1 MPGMSRRIGS
11 KDGEIFENQ
20 IGHGIVTVDGQ
31 PKSTQLLSTLEGLSR
46 APPSAVQL
54 RNTSTRSTITAQNH
68 PLASR
73 NDVRAATSVV
83 PLLEAVDDP
92 RRAFHG

>member
-46 APPSAVQL
+46 RRLQLYSCGIRQRDRPSPP
-54 RNTSTRSTITAQNH
+54 QNH